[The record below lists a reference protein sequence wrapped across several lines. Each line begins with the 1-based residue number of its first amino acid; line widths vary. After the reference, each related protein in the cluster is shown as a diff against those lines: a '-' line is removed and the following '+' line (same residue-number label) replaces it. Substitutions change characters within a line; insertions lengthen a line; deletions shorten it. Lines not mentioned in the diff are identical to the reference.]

1 MEFERNKAG
10 IPIKKCCASCESRD
24 DKIRMP
30 NGKRT
35 CILGQTEPERILKCD
50 MWQMREKIMEMK
62 VGDGRIKSD
71 NYFAYLLSIR
81 LNEIRLMDEYDKDKT
96 KPKPRAKLLKTI
108 HDTYIK
114 LHGSLYE

>member
-1 MEFERNKAG
+1 MEYERNRAG
-10 IPIKKCCASCESRD
+10 IQIKKCCASCERRED
-24 DKIRMP
+24 NIRMP

-96 KPKPRAKLLKTI
+96 KPKPRAKPFKYI
-108 HDTYIK
+108 RDNYIK

>member
-1 MEFERNKAG
+1 MEYERNRAG
-10 IPIKKCCASCESRD
+10 IPIKKCCASCERRE

-35 CILGQTEPERILKCD
+35 CQLGQAEPNRILSCD
-50 MWQMREKIMEMK
+50 KWKMRTKIMEMK
-62 VGDGRIKSD
+62 VGGGRIKSD

>member
-1 MEFERNKAG
+1 MEFDRNRAG
-10 IPIKKCCASCESRD
+10 IQIKKCCASCERRE

-35 CILGQTEPERILKCD
+35 CILGQKEPERILKCD

-81 LNEIRLMDEYDKDKT
+81 FNEIRLMDEYDNDKT